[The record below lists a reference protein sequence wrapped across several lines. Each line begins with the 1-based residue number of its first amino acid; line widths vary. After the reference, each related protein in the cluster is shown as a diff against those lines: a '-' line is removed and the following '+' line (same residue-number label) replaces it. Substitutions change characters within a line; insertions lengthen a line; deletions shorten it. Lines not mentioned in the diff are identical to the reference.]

1 MPEKMRPEKIRG
13 NSPSPAEGRTPNSA
27 FPTPSL
33 TEGAAGGA
41 RKATGKSTGKP
52 RPLGLLDDDFEQR
65 RPLRGQIT
73 KREVRAVSLY
83 SLGLCQDS
91 IVWDIGAGTG
101 SVSVEAA
108 LIAHRGRVFA
118 VEKDLDNI
126 GLLERNVERLGT
138 ANIEIVAAEA
148 PAALDSLPDPD
159 SVFIGGSGGNLPAIL
174 RLVGR
179 RLNPGGRV
187 VANLA
192 ALERSH
198 EAYHQMQQLGFQ
210 TELVMVNAAR
220 GKELRDGTVRL
231 ESLNPVFV
239 VSGVRLEDPQGEP
252 SE

>member
-1 MPEKMRPEKIRG
+1 MRG
-13 NSPSPAEGRTPNSA
+13 SSPSPADGRIPKSPGTEWAASSSGKVTDKTP
-27 FPTPSL
+27 
-33 TEGAAGGA
+33 G
-41 RKATGKSTGKP
+41 KA
-52 RPLGLLDDDFEQR
+52 RPLGLSDEDFEQR

-83 SLGLCQDS
+83 SLALGQDS

-108 LIAHRGRVFA
+108 LIAHQGRIFA
-118 VEKDLDNI
+118 VEKDLENI

-138 ANIEIVAAEA
+138 DNIEIVASEA

-174 RLVGR
+174 KLVGW
-179 RLNPGGRV
+179 RLKPGGRV

-198 EAYHQMQQLGFQ
+198 EVYHQMQQLGFQ
-210 TELVMVNAAR
+210 AELVMVNAAR

-239 VSGVRLEDPQGEP
+239 VSGVRPRDAHGDAVE
-252 SE
+252 